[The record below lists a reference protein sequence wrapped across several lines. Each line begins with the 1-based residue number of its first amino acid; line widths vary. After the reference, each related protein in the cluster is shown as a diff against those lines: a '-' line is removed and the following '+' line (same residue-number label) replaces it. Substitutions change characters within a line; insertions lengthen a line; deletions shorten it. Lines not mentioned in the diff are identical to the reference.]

1 MLNEETDL
9 IMPEDVMPSPTPEE
23 IAQWE
28 QERSDEQARITKPY
42 EDVKKQR
49 EDNARVIAEHD
60 ELMAEMLYEITLN
73 QMGV

>member
-1 MLNEETDL
+1 MPNDEIDLNLPEE
-9 IMPEDVMPSPTPEE
+9 VMPAPTPEE

-28 QERSDEQARITKPY
+28 QERADEQARITEPARMAK
-42 EDVKKQR
+42 EQR
-49 EDNARVIAEHD
+49 EESARVIAEHD

>member
-1 MLNEETDL
+1 MPNDEIDLNLPEE
-9 IMPEDVMPSPTPEE
+9 VMPAPTPEE

-28 QERSDEQARITKPY
+28 QERADEQTRITEPARMAK
-42 EDVKKQR
+42 EQR
-49 EDNARVIAEHD
+49 EESARVIAEHD